1 MERGGRVEQ
10 WRLHVGR
17 ARKGERRRMLGA
29 IRNAAQGV
37 VGKAIM
43 TVVMGL
49 IIVSFVIWG
58 VGDMLRGFTAS
69 TVASVGGVKISSQE
83 YRLAYDRTIQQYQR
97 RLRRPFTNEEARQ
110 IGLDRS
116 VLQRLLSEG
125 AVDDEAGKLG
135 LNISDDALRQ
145 IITSNPDFRDKS
157 GAFDPARFEAALRNL
172 DMNERGFVSEL
183 HKQALRQF
191 IVAALTTGVA
201 APKAE
206 VAAEADYEGQSR
218 SVDYFLLPAAAA
230 GEIAAPSDEALKTFF
245 NDRKSSYR
253 APEFRSADVLALEP
267 QTIANPA
274 EVSDAD
280 AEAAYAKLAG
290 KDPKF
295 GAPEKRDL
303 EQILFPNAADADA
316 AEAKLKGGA
325 SFDDLVKERGLKP
338 EDADIGETTKD
349 AMLDKDEADAVFA
362 LPQGGVSGVL
372 KSQFGPVIV
381 RVKSITP
388 ATVKPFA
395 EVAEEVKRQ
404 VSASRAGDKIQALH
418 DKIEDL
424 RVSGKSLLEA
434 AKAVGLTGE
443 QVAAV
448 DAEGRDPKG
457 ATVNLPDKAELLR
470 AVFASDVGLDEAPI
484 NTSDGGFVWFD
495 VTKVDPAHDLTFEQA
510 KPEVEKQ
517 WRADEVDKALAG
529 KADDLVKQIKAGES
543 AADAAKSAGSEMKS
557 AQDVHRAEQT
567 ALPESVVAAIFRE
580 PADGAGSA
588 ATPDGRVVFKITAD
602 TTPAVDFADARVKT
616 MAEKLEGATRES
628 LLDQYVEAL
637 RRALGVVIHP
647 EVLQSA
653 EGS

>member
-1 MERGGRVEQ
+1 
-10 WRLHVGR
+10 
-17 ARKGERRRMLGA
+17 MLGA

-183 HKQALRQF
+183 RKQALRQF

-349 AMLDKDEADAVFA
+349 AMLDKGEADAVFA